1 MSAATSAS
9 TSSSSTSRGVCVV
22 VGVGPGNGAALAQ
35 RFSSAGHPVALLA
48 RRTKTSQPLAAS
60 LPNAKAYECDISDLH
75 AVQRTFQA
83 IPTDLGTHIDT
94 VVYNAG
100 SGSWGTID
108 EVDEKQFESAW
119 RTNAYGAFIVVK
131 AVLDG
136 MKQRGA
142 GNIVF
147 IGATS
152 SRRGMP
158 FTTTFAPAKA
168 AQRILAE
175 SLART
180 LWPKGIHVSLL
191 IIDGVVDIPGS
202 KDSGRFADKP
212 KEFFVQPSDVAE
224 QAYVLANQPRS
235 TWTFE
240 MEVRPF
246 VEKW

>member
-1 MSAATSAS
+1 MSATA
-9 TSSSSTSRGVCVV
+9 SSSSAQRGVCVV
-22 VGVGPGNGAALAQ
+22 VGVGPGNGSALAQ

-48 RRTKTSQPLAAS
+48 RRTGTSQSLAAS
-60 LPNAKAYECDISDLH
+60 LPNARAYACDITDPQAIQH
-75 AVQRTFQA
+75 TFQS

-94 VVYNAG
+94 VIYNAG

-108 EVDEKQFESAW
+108 EVNEQHFEAAW
-119 RTNAYGAFIVVK
+119 RTNAYGAFVVTK

-136 MKQRGA
+136 MKQRGS
-142 GNIVF
+142 GSIIF

-158 FTTTFAPAKA
+158 FTTAFAPAKA

-180 LWPKGIHVSLL
+180 LWPKGIHVGLL
-191 IIDGVVDIPGS
+191 VIDGAVDIPG
-202 KDSGRFADKP
+202 KDHGTLKDKP

-224 QAYVLANQPRS
+224 QAFVMANQPRS

-246 VEKW
+246 GEKW

>member
-1 MSAATSAS
+1 M
-9 TSSSSTSRGVCVV
+9 
-22 VGVGPGNGAALAQ
+22 VGVGPGNGSALVQ
-35 RFSSAGHPVALLA
+35 RFSTAGHPVALLA
-48 RRTKTSQPLAAS
+48 RRTDTSQPLADS
-60 LPNAKAYECDISDLH
+60 LPNAKAYQCDITDAQSVNQTL
-75 AVQRTFQA
+75 AA

-94 VVYNAG
+94 VIYNAG

-108 EVDEKQFESAW
+108 EVNEKQFEAAW
-119 RTNAYGAFIVVK
+119 RSNAYGAFVVVK
-131 AVLDG
+131 AVVEG
-136 MKQRGA
+136 MKARGS
-142 GNIVF
+142 GSIIF

-180 LWPKGIHVSLL
+180 LWPKGIHVALL

-202 KDSGRFADKP
+202 KDKSRFADKP

-224 QAYVLANQPRS
+224 QAYMLANQARS

-240 MEVRPF
+240 IEVRPH